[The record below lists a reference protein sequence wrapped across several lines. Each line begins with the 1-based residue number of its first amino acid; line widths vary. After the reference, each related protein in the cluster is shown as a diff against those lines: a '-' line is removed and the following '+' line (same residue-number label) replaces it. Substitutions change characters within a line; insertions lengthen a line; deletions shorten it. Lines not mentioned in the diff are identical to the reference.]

1 LIALEDAIACRN
13 VAETIFMKKSKNAP
27 ILTIAEA
34 QALVNIDKVTVR
46 PMEWLAKRTASN
58 PQWLEFVSVCRI
70 RNEIREDLFFRSQFR
85 ARKTVSVGKA
95 SMDYQEQFNAALCA
109 GGERILAV
117 DADSTPHKN
126 KVGHGRPW
134 YNRAVGTR
142 CHIHTWSAE
151 GYGYAEP
158 VSPDLDDIESLIDF
172 FLPRANLTLVGGFTH
187 PLHGTQL
194 ALLQ

>member
-1 LIALEDAIACRN
+1 MAKHN
-13 VAETIFMKKSKNAP
+13 TTP
-27 ILTIAEA
+27 ILTVAEA
-34 QALVNIDKVTVR
+34 EALVSIDKATVR
-46 PMEWLAKRTASN
+46 HMEWVPKRTASN
-58 PQWLEFVSVCRI
+58 PQWFEFVSVCRV

-95 SMDYQEQFNAALCA
+95 AIDCREQFNAALCA
-109 GGERILAV
+109 GGERIFAV

-126 KVGHGRPW
+126 RVGRGRPW
-134 YNRAVGTR
+134 YNKPVGTR

-158 VSPDLDDIESLIDF
+158 ITPDLDDIESLMDY

-187 PLHGTQL
+187 PLRGIQL